1 MAEQQQST
9 IYPLAMKA
17 GIQRDGTKFATRNYI
32 DGVWM
37 RFQRGSPKKIGG
49 FSDLRYFPPDTLGV
63 PRGTIIVP
71 YNGIYYQ
78 YFGDTQGI
86 YCVVFNENFQAQDY
100 FTNITPDGFVP
111 SLNINWTFEAL
122 YTTNSRSVTIIAHAG
137 YDLFNLNERAVS
149 PIYYGQVAEDVP
161 FVATGQEVSGGMV
174 VLPPYLITLD
184 NDGTIRISSPNNP
197 TDFPSSPAAARI
209 TSQKLIAGR
218 ETRGGQQA
226 PAGLIWSLDT
236 LMRLSYVGDPIIFR
250 ADKVGKCSL
259 MSKNA
264 IAELDNLFFW
274 AGTDRFMYY
283 NGTINYL
290 PNTQSTNFFFDNLN
304 YEFREKVWATVVPHY
319 NEIWFFFPMGDS
331 TECNAAVIFN
341 KAESA
346 WYDTALPTNRTCG
359 YFDYS
364 LNYPVW
370 LSGVYDV
377 TEEFPSIKVNIWVH
391 ERGYDA
397 VTYTNAYTA
406 VTTAIPWAIE
416 TGNIAWCAI
425 DAAGRWSGVE
435 RLVNIYRFEPDF
447 IQSGNIY
454 LTAKGKSY
462 ANAAVQSSDTFT
474 IMPAIGAALATQK
487 VDIHFQQREM
497 TLRFEGND
505 IGSYVE
511 FGNCLI
517 HIDFGDVRP

>member
-1 MAEQQQST
+1 MAEQQQSN

-17 GIQRDGTKFATRNYI
+17 GIQRDGTQFGTRNYI
-32 DGVWM
+32 DGLWM
-37 RFQRGSPKKIGG
+37 RFQRGSPKKMGG
-49 FSDLRYFPPDTLGV
+49 FSDLKYFAPDALTV
-63 PRGTIIVP
+63 PRGTITIP
-71 YNGIYYQ
+71 YNGLYYQ
-78 YFGDTQGI
+78 YFGNSEGLFFLKFDGK
-86 YCVVFNENFQAQDY
+86 FNVLSNLID
-100 FTNITPDGFVP
+100 ITPIDFVQ
-111 SLNINWTFEAL
+111 SEDVNWTFEAL
-122 YTTNSRSVTIIAHAG
+122 YTTNSNSVTIIAHPG
-137 YDLFNLNERAVS
+137 YDLYNINERTRV
-149 PIYYGQVAEDVP
+149 PIYYGQVAEILAFRP
-161 FVATGQEVSGGMV
+161 TGQEVSGGMV

-184 NDGTIRISSPNNP
+184 NDGAIRISSPNNP
-197 TDFPSSPAAARI
+197 ADFPLAPASARI

-236 LMRLSYVGDPIIFR
+236 LLRLSFIGDPILFR

-290 PNTQSTNFFFDNLN
+290 PNTNSTNFFFDNLN
-304 YEFREKVWATVVPHY
+304 YSYREKVWAAVVPHY
-319 NEIWFFFPMGDS
+319 NEIWFFFPKFPS
-331 TECNAAVIFN
+331 IECNWAVIFN
-341 KAESA
+341 KAEGI
-346 WYDTALPTNRTCG
+346 WYDTALTGNRTCG

-370 LSGVYDV
+370 ISGTYNQD
-377 TEEFPSIKVNIWVH
+377 EEFATVKTNIWVH
-391 ERGYDA
+391 EVGYDA
-397 VTYTNAYTA
+397 VTYTDANTKE
-406 VTTAIPWAIE
+406 TTAIPWAIE

-425 DAAGRWSGVE
+425 DAAGQWRGIE

-447 IQSGNIY
+447 IQNKTVY
-454 LTAKGKSY
+454 LAAKGRSY
-462 ANAAVQSSDTFT
+462 ANSDVQTSAVFPITSTT
-474 IMPAIGAALATQK
+474 EK

-497 TLRFEGND
+497 TLRFEGNE

-511 FGNCLI
+511 FGNPLI